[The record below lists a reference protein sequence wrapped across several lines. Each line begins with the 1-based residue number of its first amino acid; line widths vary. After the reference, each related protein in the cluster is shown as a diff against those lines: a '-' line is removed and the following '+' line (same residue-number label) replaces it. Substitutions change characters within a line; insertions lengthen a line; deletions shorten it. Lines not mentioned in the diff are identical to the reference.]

1 MNSLKLKIV
10 YRDPSTIKFYSN
22 NARTHSEDQVDE
34 IAASIEEYGF
44 NDPVDIDAEGVSI
57 AGEGRIRAAL
67 KLGLKEIPTVSLA
80 HLTERQKKG
89 YILAHNRIALNSGW
103 DLDKLSAEL
112 DALVLLDVDVSILG
126 FDEQELDGLLKQD
139 PSLLPN
145 DPPPGLPGSQEPAAG
160 KRKAKSKILH
170 KCPKCGEEFTAE

>member
-1 MNSLKLKIV
+1 MSETKLKIV
-10 YRDPSTIKFYSN
+10 YRDPSTIKFYQN
-22 NARTHSEDQVDE
+22 NARVHSEEQVAE
-34 IAASIEEYGF
+34 IADSIEEYGF
-44 NDPVDIDAEGVSI
+44 NDPVDIDAQGVSI

-80 HLTERQKKG
+80 HLSDRQKKG
-89 YILAHNRIALNSGW
+89 YILAHNRIALNSSW
-103 DLDKLSAEL
+103 DLDKLAAEL
-112 DALVLLDVDVSILG
+112 DELVGLDVDVSILG
-126 FDEQELDGLLKQD
+126 FNEQELDGLLKQD

-145 DPPPGLPGSQEPAAG
+145 EPVQPNADAEPAAG